1 MRRLLALTLLAAAC
15 TKTPPPAAPKP
26 PAQPAASIDTE
37 EGRARLLALMNPS
50 GTLPVDTT
58 ITDLQAMVTRSPD
71 KQEAWLALGQAWIV
85 KARDLAKPLYY
96 ANAGACAAIVLAQ
109 QPDNRLALE
118 LQGLVLMNDHRFEEA
133 RAKMDFVTKRWPDD
147 PIGWGT
153 LSDALFDLGR
163 LEESIAAAQKMVDLK
178 PNLPSYSRAAYLQW
192 IRGDDAAA
200 KETLKLA
207 IDAGGDGKDHEP
219 KAWVLVQAAMIFWN
233 EGDAPGAEAGF
244 DASLKTL
251 ADFPPALVGKAR
263 VLISRGEGKN
273 AVPLLEKAYA
283 ASPLVD
289 TGWLLADAR
298 EQAGDEGGKL
308 AAWTELDRMGPTAD
322 PRTYALF
329 LATKDRSHEQALKL
343 IEMERKVRGD
353 LYTDDAYAW
362 VLYRLGRF
370 DDALAASAHAMA
382 PGTRDARLWFHAGAI
397 QVAKGD
403 TAKGRALLEKALALN
418 PRFDRTGAAEA
429 AKLLAVPSA
438 AK

>member
-15 TKTPPPAAPKP
+15 SKTPAAAVQTAAASP
-26 PAQPAASIDTE
+26 ASIDTE
-37 EGRARLLALMNPS
+37 EGRAHLLALMNPN
-50 GTLPVDTT
+50 GALPVDKK
-58 ITDLQAMVTRSPD
+58 ITDLQAMLQRNPD
-71 KQEAWLALGQAWIV
+71 KQEAWLALGEAWIV
-85 KARDLAKPLYY
+85 KARELAKPLYY
-96 ANAGACAAIVLAQ
+96 ANAGACAAIVLVQ

-118 LQGLVLMNDHRFEEA
+118 LQGLVLMNDHQFEEA

-147 PIGWGT
+147 PVGWGT

-163 LEESIAAAQKMVDLK
+163 LDESIAAGQKMVDLK

-219 KAWVLVQAAMIFWN
+219 RAWVLVQAAMVFWN

-251 ADFPPALVGKAR
+251 ADFPPALVGKGR
-263 VLISRGEGKN
+263 VLVSRGEGKN
-273 AVPLLEKAYA
+273 AILLLKKAYA
-283 ASPLVD
+283 AIPLVD

-298 EQAGDEGGKL
+298 EQAGDEAGKQ
-308 AAWTELDRMGPTAD
+308 AAWAEMDRMGPTAD

-329 LATKDRSHEQALKL
+329 LATKDRNREQALRL

-370 DDALAASAHAMA
+370 DDALAASTHAMA

-397 QVAKGD
+397 QLAKGD
-403 TAKGRALLEKALALN
+403 TAKGRELIKKALALN
-418 PRFDRTGAAEA
+418 PRFDMTGAAEA
-429 AKLLAVPSA
+429 AKLLAVPAA